1 MKKIYITLLALIVC
15 LSTSAQVKLQDLKA
29 SDCSK
34 EINLFE
40 EYHVKTEKRVTSTPS
55 QNIVWES
62 DFSDPN
68 DWVLDNNGQNPPN
81 YGWSI
86 DQNSDGWW
94 SSNGITSTSGG
105 NFAEL
110 SNGDPTQTPG
120 TQAGAVVYTM
130 TMSQPVNIFDSI
142 GSSNAT
148 LSFEEFG
155 AKFYDL
161 QEIQVSVDG
170 INFVTVGDNSSYSQL
185 TQSGGSAYPNPSLRE
200 INLASYIG
208 PTPTSVWI
216 RFSWTSDLNLATT
229 DPNYYNTWIAYGWY
243 IDDVKIVESPANRVT
258 MEDVVIGGFWIDY
271 LNYSGAGLN
280 DIYGLDYSVT
290 PLSQLQNRPYS
301 IEALFRN
308 QGTVSQTVDLNY
320 SIVGTGNVTS
330 SNSVVLNPGD
340 SAFLGASFSPSTVG
354 SFPIEIYG
362 NADSLGAGII
372 LSQTVYAT
380 KNIEITDYIYGKDL
394 GPTNS
399 SFYMLGGLEDQN
411 HITSRFEMYANED
424 LYSLRAYIADNST
437 VGAEVKAI
445 IYEVDSTVSN
455 ANGGAILIAE
465 SDDYTITAQDRGAW
479 VDIPFVDPVNLSNGY
494 AYEFGIVGYQHPS
507 LESYIGLSGSSMYNG
522 EHSLFDEL
530 GLSSSSAGSPTWYYI
545 TSTPMVRM
553 NFDPSSVIT
562 SVGDKLSDKLLI
574 YPNPSNG
581 LINIELDKLN
591 FYNIS
596 ISNILAK
603 EVYNSTISAVNTKL
617 DLSNFDKGLYF
628 IELNDGENIFTKKLI
643 IE

>member
-1 MKKIYITLLALIVC
+1 MKKIYVTLFALIVC
-15 LSTSAQVKLQDLKA
+15 LNTSAQVKPQYLKA
-29 SDCSK
+29 VDCSK

-40 EYHVKTEKRVTSTPS
+40 DNYVKVEKRITSTPS

-148 LSFEEFG
+148 LTFEEFG

-170 INFVTVGDNSSYSQL
+170 VNFVTVGDNSSYSQL

-200 INLASYIG
+200 INIASYIG
-208 PTPTSVWI
+208 STPTSVWI
-216 RFSWTSDLNLATT
+216 RFSWTSNLNLPTT

-320 SIVGTGNVTS
+320 SIVGATNVTS

-340 SAFLGASFSPSTVG
+340 SIFLAASFSPSTIG
-354 SFPIEIYG
+354 SYPIEIYG

-372 LSQTVYAT
+372 VSQTVYAT
-380 KNIEITDYIYGKDL
+380 KNIEVTDYIYGKDL

-399 SFYMLGGLEDQN
+399 SSYILGGLEDQN
-411 HITSRFEMYANED
+411 HITSRFEMYADQD

-479 VDIPFVDPVNLSNGY
+479 VDIPFVDPINLSNGY

-507 LESYIGLSGSSMYNG
+507 LESYIGVSGSSMYNG

-530 GLSSSSAGSPTWYYI
+530 GLSSSSAGTPTWYYI

-562 SVGDKLSDKLLI
+562 SVDDKLSDKLHI

-596 ISNILAK
+596 ISNVLAK
-603 EVYNSTISAVNTKL
+603 EVYKNTISSVNTTL

-628 IELNDGENIFTKKLI
+628 VELNDGKNIFTKKLI
-643 IE
+643 IK

>member
-40 EYHVKTEKRVTSTPS
+40 ENHVKTEKRVTSTPS

-62 DFSDPN
+62 DFSNPN

-216 RFSWTSDLNLATT
+216 RFSWTSDLNLGTT

-411 HITSRFEMYANED
+411 HITSRFEMYADED

-603 EVYNSTISAVNTKL
+603 EVYNSTISAVNTTL
-617 DLSNFDKGLYF
+617 DLSNFNKGLYF
-628 IELNDGENIFTKKLI
+628 IELNDGENIFTKKII

>member
-1 MKKIYITLLALIVC
+1 MKKIYITLLAFIVC
-15 LSTSAQVKLQDLKA
+15 LSTSAQVKLQDLNA
-29 SDCSK
+29 FDCSK

-40 EYHVKTEKRVTSTPS
+40 ENHVKTEKRVTSTPS

-340 SAFLGASFSPSTVG
+340 SVFLGAAFSPSTVG

-603 EVYNSTISAVNTKL
+603 EVYNSTISAVNTTL

-628 IELNDGENIFTKKLI
+628 IELNDGENIFTKKII

>member
-1 MKKIYITLLALIVC
+1 MKKIYVTLFALIVC
-15 LSTSAQVKLQDLKA
+15 LNTSAQVKPQYLKA
-29 SDCSK
+29 VDCSK

-40 EYHVKTEKRVTSTPS
+40 DNYVKVEKRITSTPS

-148 LSFEEFG
+148 LTFEEFG

-170 INFVTVGDNSSYSQL
+170 VNFVTVGDNSSYSQL

-200 INLASYIG
+200 INIASYIG
-208 PTPTSVWI
+208 STPTSVWI
-216 RFSWTSDLNLATT
+216 RFSWTSNLNLPTT

-320 SIVGTGNVTS
+320 SIVGATNVTS

-340 SAFLGASFSPSTVG
+340 SIFLAASFSPSTIG
-354 SFPIEIYG
+354 SYPIEIYG
-362 NADSLGAGII
+362 NSDSLGAGII
-372 LSQTVYAT
+372 VSQTVYAT
-380 KNIEITDYIYGKDL
+380 KNIEVTDYIYGKDL

-399 SFYMLGGLEDQN
+399 SSYILGGLEDQN
-411 HITSRFEMYANED
+411 HITSRFEMYADQD

-479 VDIPFVDPVNLSNGY
+479 VDIPFVDPINLSNGY

-507 LESYIGLSGSSMYNG
+507 LESYIGVSGSSMYNG

-530 GLSSSSAGSPTWYYI
+530 GLSSSSAGTPTWYYI

-562 SVGDKLSDKLLI
+562 SVDDKLSDKLHI

-596 ISNILAK
+596 ISNVLAK
-603 EVYNSTISAVNTKL
+603 EVYKNTISSVNTTL

-628 IELNDGENIFTKKLI
+628 VELNDGKNIFTKKLI
-643 IE
+643 IK

>member
-40 EYHVKTEKRVTSTPS
+40 ENHVKTEKRVTSTPS

-62 DFSDPN
+62 DFSNPN

-216 RFSWTSDLNLATT
+216 RFSWTSDLNLGTT

-320 SIVGTGNVTS
+320 SIVGAGNVTS

-411 HITSRFEMYANED
+411 HITSRFEMYADED

-603 EVYNSTISAVNTKL
+603 EVYNSTISAVNTTL
-617 DLSNFDKGLYF
+617 DLSNFNKGLYF
-628 IELNDGENIFTKKLI
+628 IELNDGENIFTKKII

>member
-1 MKKIYITLLALIVC
+1 MKKIYITLLAFIVC

-29 SDCSK
+29 FDYSK
-34 EINLFE
+34 EIKLFE
-40 EYHVKTEKRVTSTPS
+40 ENHVKTEKRVTSTPS

-320 SIVGTGNVTS
+320 SIVGAANVTS

-596 ISNILAK
+596 ISNVLAK
-603 EVYNSTISAVNTKL
+603 EVYNSTISAVNTTL

-628 IELNDGENIFTKKLI
+628 VELNDGENIFTKKLI

>member
-1 MKKIYITLLALIVC
+1 MKKIYVTLFALIVC
-15 LSTSAQVKLQDLKA
+15 LNTSAQVNPQYLKA
-29 SDCSK
+29 VDCSK

-40 EYHVKTEKRVTSTPS
+40 DNYVKVEKRITSTPS

-148 LSFEEFG
+148 LTFEEFG

-170 INFVTVGDNSSYSQL
+170 VNFVTVGDNSSYSQL

-200 INLASYIG
+200 INIASYIG
-208 PTPTSVWI
+208 STPTSVWI
-216 RFSWTSDLNLATT
+216 RFSWTSNLNLPTT

-320 SIVGTGNVTS
+320 SIVGATNVTS

-340 SAFLGASFSPSTVG
+340 SIFLAASFSPSTIG
-354 SFPIEIYG
+354 SYPIEIYG

-380 KNIEITDYIYGKDL
+380 KNIEVTDYIYGKDL

-399 SFYMLGGLEDQN
+399 SSYILGGLEDQN
-411 HITSRFEMYANED
+411 HITSRFEMYADQD

-479 VDIPFVDPVNLSNGY
+479 VDIPFVDPINLSNGY

-507 LESYIGLSGSSMYNG
+507 LESYIGISGSSMYNG

-530 GLSSSSAGSPTWYYI
+530 GLSSSSAGTPTWYYI

-562 SVGDKLSDKLLI
+562 SVDDKLSDKLHI

-596 ISNILAK
+596 ISNVLAK
-603 EVYNSTISAVNTKL
+603 EVYKNTISSVNTTL

-628 IELNDGENIFTKKLI
+628 VELNDGKNIFTKKLI
-643 IE
+643 IK

>member
-1 MKKIYITLLALIVC
+1 MKKIYVTLFALIVC
-15 LSTSAQVKLQDLKA
+15 LNTSAQVKPQYLKA
-29 SDCSK
+29 VDCSK

-40 EYHVKTEKRVTSTPS
+40 DNYVKVEKRITSTPS

-148 LSFEEFG
+148 LTFEEFG

-170 INFVTVGDNSSYSQL
+170 VNFVTVGDNSSYSQL

-200 INLASYIG
+200 INIASYIG
-208 PTPTSVWI
+208 STPTSVWI
-216 RFSWTSDLNLATT
+216 RFSWTSNLNLPTT

-320 SIVGTGNVTS
+320 SIVGATNVTS

-340 SAFLGASFSPSTVG
+340 SIFLAASFSPSTIG
-354 SFPIEIYG
+354 SYPIEIYG

-380 KNIEITDYIYGKDL
+380 KNIEVTDYIYGKDL

-399 SFYMLGGLEDQN
+399 SSYILGGLEDQN
-411 HITSRFEMYANED
+411 HITSRFEMYADQD

-479 VDIPFVDPVNLSNGY
+479 VDIPFVDPINLSNGY

-507 LESYIGLSGSSMYNG
+507 LESYIGISGSSMYNG

-530 GLSSSSAGSPTWYYI
+530 GLSSSSAGTPTWYYI

-562 SVGDKLSDKLLI
+562 SVDDKLSDKLHI

-596 ISNILAK
+596 ISNVLAK
-603 EVYNSTISAVNTKL
+603 EVYKNTISSVNTTL

-628 IELNDGENIFTKKLI
+628 VELNDGKNIFTKKLI
-643 IE
+643 IK

>member
-1 MKKIYITLLALIVC
+1 MKKIYVTLFALIVC
-15 LSTSAQVKLQDLKA
+15 LNTSAQVKPQYLKVV
-29 SDCSK
+29 DCSK

-40 EYHVKTEKRVTSTPS
+40 DNYVKAEKRVTSTPS

-94 SSNGITSTSGG
+94 SPNGITSTSGG

-148 LSFEEFG
+148 LTFEEFG

-185 TQSGGSAYPNPSLRE
+185 TQSGGSPYPNPSLRE

-208 PTPTSVWI
+208 STPTSVWI

-243 IDDVKIVESPANRVT
+243 IDDVKILESPANRVT

-290 PLSQLQNRPYS
+290 PLSQLQNRPFS

-362 NADSLGAGII
+362 NADSLGAGTI

-399 SFYMLGGLEDQN
+399 SSYILGGLEDQN
-411 HITSRFEMYANED
+411 HITSRFEMYADED

-479 VDIPFVDPVNLSNGY
+479 IDIPFVDPVNLSNGY

-545 TSTPMVRM
+545 VSTPMVRM

-562 SVGDKLSDKLLI
+562 SVVDKLSDKLLI

-596 ISNILAK
+596 ISNVLAK
-603 EVYNSTISAVNTKL
+603 EVFNSTISAVNTTL

-628 IELNDGENIFTKKLI
+628 VELNDGENIFTKKLI
-643 IE
+643 IK

>member
-1 MKKIYITLLALIVC
+1 MKKIYITLLALILC
-15 LSTSAQVKLQDLKA
+15 LNTSAQVKPQNLKA
-29 SDCSK
+29 FDCSK
-34 EINLFE
+34 EINFFE
-40 EYHVKTEKRVTSTPS
+40 ENHVKAEKRVTSTPS

-62 DFSDPN
+62 DFSNPN

-94 SSNGITSTSGG
+94 SPNGITSTSGG

-142 GSSNAT
+142 GSGNAT
-148 LSFEEFG
+148 LSFEEYG

-170 INFVTVGDNSSYSQL
+170 INFATVGDNSTYSQL

-208 PTPTSVWI
+208 STPTSVWI

-320 SIVGTGNVTS
+320 SIVGTGNVT
-330 SNSVVLNPGD
+330 
-340 SAFLGASFSPSTVG
+340 
-354 SFPIEIYG
+354 
-362 NADSLGAGII
+362 
-372 LSQTVYAT
+372 
-380 KNIEITDYIYGKDL
+380 
-394 GPTNS
+394 
-399 SFYMLGGLEDQN
+399 
-411 HITSRFEMYANED
+411 
-424 LYSLRAYIADNST
+424 
-437 VGAEVKAI
+437 
-445 IYEVDSTVSN
+445 
-455 ANGGAILIAE
+455 
-465 SDDYTITAQDRGAW
+465 
-479 VDIPFVDPVNLSNGY
+479 
-494 AYEFGIVGYQHPS
+494 
-507 LESYIGLSGSSMYNG
+507 
-522 EHSLFDEL
+522 
-530 GLSSSSAGSPTWYYI
+530 
-545 TSTPMVRM
+545 
-553 NFDPSSVIT
+553 
-562 SVGDKLSDKLLI
+562 
-574 YPNPSNG
+574 
-581 LINIELDKLN
+581 
-591 FYNIS
+591 
-596 ISNILAK
+596 
-603 EVYNSTISAVNTKL
+603 
-617 DLSNFDKGLYF
+617 
-628 IELNDGENIFTKKLI
+628 
-643 IE
+643 

>member
-40 EYHVKTEKRVTSTPS
+40 ENHVKTEKRVTSTPS

-62 DFSDPN
+62 DFSNPN

-216 RFSWTSDLNLATT
+216 RFSWTSDLNLGTT

-243 IDDVKIVESPANRVT
+243 IDDVKIVESPANRIT

-411 HITSRFEMYANED
+411 HITSRFEMYADED

-545 TSTPMVRM
+545 VSTPMVRM

-603 EVYNSTISAVNTKL
+603 EVYNSTISAVNTTL
-617 DLSNFDKGLYF
+617 DLSNFNKGLYF
-628 IELNDGENIFTKKLI
+628 IELNDGENIFTKKII

>member
-1 MKKIYITLLALIVC
+1 MKKIYVTLFALIVC
-15 LSTSAQVKLQDLKA
+15 LNTSAQVKPQYLKA
-29 SDCSK
+29 VDCSK

-40 EYHVKTEKRVTSTPS
+40 DNYVKVEKRITSTPS

-110 SNGDPTQTPG
+110 SNGDPSQTPG

-148 LSFEEFG
+148 LTFEEFG

-170 INFVTVGDNSSYSQL
+170 VNFVTVGDNSSYSQL

-200 INLASYIG
+200 INIASYIG
-208 PTPTSVWI
+208 STPTSVWI
-216 RFSWTSDLNLATT
+216 RFSWTSNLNLPTT

-320 SIVGTGNVTS
+320 SIVGATNVTS

-340 SAFLGASFSPSTVG
+340 SIFLAASFSPSTIG
-354 SFPIEIYG
+354 SYPIEIYG

-380 KNIEITDYIYGKDL
+380 KNIEVTDYIYGKDL

-399 SFYMLGGLEDQN
+399 SSYILGGLEDQN
-411 HITSRFEMYANED
+411 HITSRFEMYADQD

-479 VDIPFVDPVNLSNGY
+479 VDIPFVDPINLSNGY

-507 LESYIGLSGSSMYNG
+507 LESYIGVSGSSMYNG

-530 GLSSSSAGSPTWYYI
+530 GLSSSSAGTPTWYYI

-562 SVGDKLSDKLLI
+562 SVDDKLSDKLHI

-596 ISNILAK
+596 ISNVLAK
-603 EVYNSTISAVNTKL
+603 EVYKNTISSVNTTL

-628 IELNDGENIFTKKLI
+628 VELNDGKNIFTKKI
-643 IE
+643 IIK

>member
-1 MKKIYITLLALIVC
+1 MKKIYVTLFALIVC
-15 LSTSAQVKLQDLKA
+15 LNTSAQVKPQYLKA
-29 SDCSK
+29 VDCSK

-40 EYHVKTEKRVTSTPS
+40 DNYVKVEKRITSTPS

-148 LSFEEFG
+148 LTFEEFG

-170 INFVTVGDNSSYSQL
+170 VNFVTVGDNSSYSQL

-200 INLASYIG
+200 INIASYIG
-208 PTPTSVWI
+208 STPTSVWI
-216 RFSWTSDLNLATT
+216 RFSWTSNLNLPTT

-320 SIVGTGNVTS
+320 SIVGATNVTS

-340 SAFLGASFSPSTVG
+340 SIFLAASFSPSTIG
-354 SFPIEIYG
+354 SYPIEIYG

-380 KNIEITDYIYGKDL
+380 KNIEVTDYIYGKDL

-399 SFYMLGGLEDQN
+399 SSYILGGLEDQN
-411 HITSRFEMYANED
+411 HITSRFEMYADQD

-479 VDIPFVDPVNLSNGY
+479 VDIPFVDPINLSNGY

-507 LESYIGLSGSSMYNG
+507 LESYIGVSGSSMYNG

-530 GLSSSSAGSPTWYYI
+530 GLSSSSAGTPTWYYI

-562 SVGDKLSDKLLI
+562 SVDDKLSDKLHI

-596 ISNILAK
+596 ISNVLAK
-603 EVYNSTISAVNTKL
+603 EVYKNTISSVNTTL

-628 IELNDGENIFTKKLI
+628 VELNDGKNIFTKKLI
-643 IE
+643 IK

>member
-40 EYHVKTEKRVTSTPS
+40 ENHVKTEKRVTSTPS

-301 IEALFRN
+301 IEALFKN

-411 HITSRFEMYANED
+411 HITSRFEMYADED

-628 IELNDGENIFTKKLI
+628 IELNDGENIFTKKII

>member
-40 EYHVKTEKRVTSTPS
+40 ENHVKTEKRVISTPS

-62 DFSDPN
+62 DFSNPN

-216 RFSWTSDLNLATT
+216 RFSWTSDLNLGTT

-340 SAFLGASFSPSTVG
+340 SAFLGASFSPSTAG

-411 HITSRFEMYANED
+411 HITSRFEMYADED

-628 IELNDGENIFTKKLI
+628 IELNDGENIFTKKII

>member
-1 MKKIYITLLALIVC
+1 MKKIYVTLFALIVC
-15 LSTSAQVKLQDLKA
+15 LNTSAQVKPQYLKA
-29 SDCSK
+29 VDCSK

-40 EYHVKTEKRVTSTPS
+40 DNYVKVEKRITSTPS

-340 SAFLGASFSPSTVG
+340 SVFLGAAFSPSTVG

-603 EVYNSTISAVNTKL
+603 EVYNSTISAVNTTL

-628 IELNDGENIFTKKLI
+628 VELNDGENIFTKKLI

>member
-29 SDCSK
+29 FDCSK

-40 EYHVKTEKRVTSTPS
+40 ENHVKTEKRVTSTPS

-142 GSSNAT
+142 GSGNAT
-148 LSFEEFG
+148 LSFEEYG

-185 TQSGGSAYPNPSLRE
+185 TQSGGSAYPNPTLRE

-243 IDDVKIVESPANRVT
+243 VDDVKIVESPANRVT

-340 SAFLGASFSPSTVG
+340 SVFLGAAFSPSTVG

-603 EVYNSTISAVNTKL
+603 EVYNSTISAVNTTL

-628 IELNDGENIFTKKLI
+628 IELNDGENIFTKKII

>member
-40 EYHVKTEKRVTSTPS
+40 ENHVKTEKRVTSTPS

-62 DFSDPN
+62 DFSNPN

-216 RFSWTSDLNLATT
+216 RFSWTSDLNLGTT

-290 PLSQLQNRPYS
+290 PLSQIQNRPYS

-411 HITSRFEMYANED
+411 HITSRFEMYADED

-603 EVYNSTISAVNTKL
+603 EVYNSTISAVNTTL
-617 DLSNFDKGLYF
+617 DLSNFNKGLYF
-628 IELNDGENIFTKKLI
+628 IELNDGENIFTKKII

>member
-29 SDCSK
+29 FDCSK

-40 EYHVKTEKRVTSTPS
+40 ENHVKTEKRVTSTPS

-142 GSSNAT
+142 GSGNAT
-148 LSFEEFG
+148 LSFEEYG

-185 TQSGGSAYPNPSLRE
+185 TQSGGSAYPNPTLRE

-243 IDDVKIVESPANRVT
+243 VDDVKIVESPANRVT

-340 SAFLGASFSPSTVG
+340 SVFLGAAFSPSTVG

-574 YPNPSNG
+574 YPKPSNG

-603 EVYNSTISAVNTKL
+603 EVYNSTISAVNTTL

-628 IELNDGENIFTKKLI
+628 IELNDGENIFTKKII

>member
-1 MKKIYITLLALIVC
+1 MKKIYITLLAFILC
-15 LSTSAQVKLQDLKA
+15 LNTSAQVKPQNLKA
-29 SDCSK
+29 FDCSK
-34 EINLFE
+34 EINFFE
-40 EYHVKTEKRVTSTPS
+40 ENHVKAEKRVTITPS

-62 DFSDPN
+62 DFSNPN

-94 SSNGITSTSGG
+94 SPNGITSTSGG

-110 SNGDPTQTPG
+110 SNGDPMQTPG

-142 GSSNAT
+142 GSGNAT
-148 LSFEEFG
+148 LSFEEYG

-170 INFVTVGDNSSYSQL
+170 INFATVGDNSTYSQL

-208 PTPTSVWI
+208 STPTSVWI

-362 NADSLGAGII
+362 NVDSLGAGII

-399 SFYMLGGLEDQN
+399 SSYILGGLEDQN
-411 HITSRFEMYANED
+411 HITSRFEMYADEE

-545 TSTPMVRM
+545 VSTPMVRM

-562 SVGDKLSDKLLI
+562 SVVDKLSDKLLI

-596 ISNILAK
+596 ISNVLAK
-603 EVYNSTISAVNTKL
+603 EVYNSTISAVNTTL

-628 IELNDGENIFTKKLI
+628 VELNDGENIFTKKLI

>member
-1 MKKIYITLLALIVC
+1 LALILC
-15 LSTSAQVKLQDLKA
+15 LNTSAQVKPQNLKA
-29 SDCSK
+29 FDCSK
-34 EINLFE
+34 EINFFE
-40 EYHVKTEKRVTSTPS
+40 ENHVKAEKRVTSTPS

-62 DFSDPN
+62 DFSNPN

-94 SSNGITSTSGG
+94 SPNGITSTSGG

-142 GSSNAT
+142 GSGNAT
-148 LSFEEFG
+148 LSFEEYG

-170 INFVTVGDNSSYSQL
+170 INFATVGDNSTYSQL

-208 PTPTSVWI
+208 STPTSVWI

-362 NADSLGAGII
+362 NVDSLGAGII

-399 SFYMLGGLEDQN
+399 S
-411 HITSRFEMYANED
+411 
-424 LYSLRAYIADNST
+424 
-437 VGAEVKAI
+437 
-445 IYEVDSTVSN
+445 
-455 ANGGAILIAE
+455 
-465 SDDYTITAQDRGAW
+465 
-479 VDIPFVDPVNLSNGY
+479 
-494 AYEFGIVGYQHPS
+494 
-507 LESYIGLSGSSMYNG
+507 SYI
-522 EHSLFDEL
+522 
-530 GLSSSSAGSPTWYYI
+530 
-545 TSTPMVRM
+545 
-553 NFDPSSVIT
+553 
-562 SVGDKLSDKLLI
+562 
-574 YPNPSNG
+574 
-581 LINIELDKLN
+581 
-591 FYNIS
+591 
-596 ISNILAK
+596 
-603 EVYNSTISAVNTKL
+603 
-617 DLSNFDKGLYF
+617 
-628 IELNDGENIFTKKLI
+628 
-643 IE
+643 

>member
-1 MKKIYITLLALIVC
+1 MKKIYVTLFALIVC
-15 LSTSAQVKLQDLKA
+15 LNTSAQVKPQYLKA
-29 SDCSK
+29 VDCSK

-40 EYHVKTEKRVTSTPS
+40 DNYVKVEKRITSTPS

-148 LSFEEFG
+148 LTFEEFG

-170 INFVTVGDNSSYSQL
+170 VNFVTVGDNSSYSQL

-200 INLASYIG
+200 INIASYIG
-208 PTPTSVWI
+208 STPTSVWI
-216 RFSWTSDLNLATT
+216 RFSWTSNLNLPTT

-320 SIVGTGNVTS
+320 SIVGATNVTS

-340 SAFLGASFSPSTVG
+340 SIFLAASFSPSTIG
-354 SFPIEIYG
+354 SYPIEIYG

-372 LSQTVYAT
+372 VSQTVYAT
-380 KNIEITDYIYGKDL
+380 KNIEVTDYIYGKDL

-399 SFYMLGGLEDQN
+399 SSYILGGLEDQN
-411 HITSRFEMYANED
+411 HITSRFEMYADQD

-479 VDIPFVDPVNLSNGY
+479 VDIPFVDPINLSNGY

-507 LESYIGLSGSSMYNG
+507 LESYIGISGSSMYNG

-530 GLSSSSAGSPTWYYI
+530 GLSSSSAGTPTWYYI

-562 SVGDKLSDKLLI
+562 SVDDKLSDKLHI

-596 ISNILAK
+596 ISNVLAK
-603 EVYNSTISAVNTKL
+603 EVYKNTISSVNTTL

-628 IELNDGENIFTKKLI
+628 VELNDGKNIFTKKLI
-643 IE
+643 IK

>member
-29 SDCSK
+29 FDCSK

-40 EYHVKTEKRVTSTPS
+40 ENHVKTEKRVTSTPS

-170 INFVTVGDNSSYSQL
+170 INFATVGDNSTYSQL

-200 INLASYIG
+200 INLSSYIG

-243 IDDVKIVESPANRVT
+243 VDDVKIVESPANRVT

-340 SAFLGASFSPSTVG
+340 SVFLGAAFSPSTVG

-603 EVYNSTISAVNTKL
+603 EVYNSTISAVNTTL

-628 IELNDGENIFTKKLI
+628 IELNDGENIFTKKII

>member
-1 MKKIYITLLALIVC
+1 MKKIYVTLFALIVC
-15 LSTSAQVKLQDLKA
+15 LNTSAQVKPQYLKA
-29 SDCSK
+29 VDCSK

-40 EYHVKTEKRVTSTPS
+40 DNYVKVEKRITSTPS

-110 SNGDPTQTPG
+110 SNGDPSQTPG

-148 LSFEEFG
+148 LTFEEFG

-170 INFVTVGDNSSYSQL
+170 VNFVTVGDNSSYSQL

-200 INLASYIG
+200 INIASYIG
-208 PTPTSVWI
+208 STPTSVWI
-216 RFSWTSDLNLATT
+216 RFSWTSNLNLPTT

-320 SIVGTGNVTS
+320 SIVGATNVTS

-340 SAFLGASFSPSTVG
+340 SIFLAASFSPSTIG
-354 SFPIEIYG
+354 SYPIEIYG

-380 KNIEITDYIYGKDL
+380 KNIEVTDYIYGKDL

-399 SFYMLGGLEDQN
+399 SSYILGGLEDQN
-411 HITSRFEMYANED
+411 HITSRFEMYADQD

-479 VDIPFVDPVNLSNGY
+479 VDIPFVDPINLSNGY

-507 LESYIGLSGSSMYNG
+507 LESYIGVSGSSMYNG

-530 GLSSSSAGSPTWYYI
+530 GLSSSSAGTPTWYYI

-562 SVGDKLSDKLLI
+562 SVDDKLSDKLHI

-596 ISNILAK
+596 ISNVLAK
-603 EVYNSTISAVNTKL
+603 EVYKNTISSVNTTL

-628 IELNDGENIFTKKLI
+628 VELNDGKNIFTKKLI
-643 IE
+643 IK

>member
-1 MKKIYITLLALIVC
+1 MKKIYITLLAFIVC
-15 LSTSAQVKLQDLKA
+15 LSTSAQVKLQDLNA
-29 SDCSK
+29 FDCSK

-40 EYHVKTEKRVTSTPS
+40 ENHVKTEKRVTSTPS

-110 SNGDPTQTPG
+110 SNGDPSQNPG

-216 RFSWTSDLNLATT
+216 RFSWTSDLNLGTT

-411 HITSRFEMYANED
+411 HITSRFEMYADED

-562 SVGDKLSDKLLI
+562 SVVDKLSDKLLI

-603 EVYNSTISAVNTKL
+603 EVYNSTISAVNTTL
-617 DLSNFDKGLYF
+617 DLSNFNKGLYF
-628 IELNDGENIFTKKLI
+628 IELNDGENIFTKKII

>member
-1 MKKIYITLLALIVC
+1 MKKIYVTLFALIVC
-15 LSTSAQVKLQDLKA
+15 LNTSAQVKPQYLKA
-29 SDCSK
+29 VDCSK

-40 EYHVKTEKRVTSTPS
+40 DNYVKVEKRITSTPS

-603 EVYNSTISAVNTKL
+603 EVYNSTISAVNTTL

-628 IELNDGENIFTKKLI
+628 VELNDGENIFTKKLI